1 MFGFVSTI
9 YFAIALDFRCGILKS
24 ANCLIMASSMDVRG
38 MPNLNVRNHLIPKD
52 RELIFLSTS
61 LLDYAMR
68 WHDYISDIFDDYR
81 NLFDLVE
88 QFNYLDLSLEIA

>member
-9 YFAIALDFRCGILKS
+9 YYAITLDFRCGILKF

-38 MPNLNVRNHLIPKD
+38 MSNLNVRNYLIPKD
-52 RELIFLSTS
+52 RELNFRSTS

-68 WHDYISDIFDDYR
+68 WHDYISEIFDDYR
-81 NLFDLVE
+81 NLFDLVD
-88 QFNYLDLSLEIA
+88 QFNYLDLSLVIA